1 MKVKINGVDMEIT
14 KEQAK
19 ALNIEWVEDKKDDE
33 KKKEDKKPTDKGV
46 DDKEWIEK
54 FKKEQRE
61 QKLRE
66 TIDKAKDTYGFEEDV
81 IREKIL
87 PTMYERDLSL
97 DEVVAIKKAEL
108 SDETSFNEFFGLTG
122 GKEGKPE
129 LSGPKSDEQFR
140 TEGLAAILNHGNKIK
155 DKEM

>member
-1 MKVKINGVDMEIT
+1 VKVKINGVETEIT

-19 ALNIEWVEDKKDDE
+19 ALNIKWVEETE
-33 KKKEDKKPTDKGV
+33 KGNEEKEDKKPTDKGV

-61 QKLRE
+61 QRLRE
-66 TIDKAKDTYGFEEDV
+66 TIAKAKDTYGFEEDV

-87 PTMYERDLSL
+87 PTMYERNLSI